1 MSLPDHTPLRAPLAA
16 IPRDLVSVA
25 DYARYAPGFIAPP
38 VLEYIAGGGADE
50 VTLKRNRQKL
60 DELMILPRP
69 LVDCTR
75 GGTHTTVLGEH
86 LRHPLLLAPVAF
98 QQLVHPDGELSTATA
113 ASVLETGM
121 VVSTLASQP
130 LEGIAARLKAFKL
143 IKRCAGRGEH
153 HHRFVITAGLGVG
166 KGHFGCDIK
175 GFAFLPWQIITKGFG
190 KFVGRGTDQIGFLDV
205 GIEFLQSLN
214 SAFLGFTTGNPV
226 DVVIGRKRLF

>member
-86 LRHPLLLAPVAF
+86 LRHPLLLAPVAS
-98 QQLVHPDGELSTATA
+98 LTSTA
-113 ASVLETGM
+113 
-121 VVSTLASQP
+121 VSS
-130 LEGIAARLKAFKL
+130 
-143 IKRCAGRGEH
+143 
-153 HHRFVITAGLGVG
+153 
-166 KGHFGCDIK
+166 GC
-175 GFAFLPWQIITKGFG
+175 
-190 KFVGRGTDQIGFLDV
+190 
-205 GIEFLQSLN
+205 QSLTRFCSHELRDSTN
-214 SAFLGFTTGNPV
+214 
-226 DVVIGRKRLF
+226 